1 MPMPFRRLIH
11 VLVPALALAAPL
23 TAAQA
28 FDESK
33 YPDWGGGWH
42 RPPGV
47 ANQFDI
53 SKPRGPGEEP
63 PLTPEYQKIFE
74 AGIADQAEGGQGND
88 PTYVCI
94 PDGMPRAMNVIFPM
108 EIVVTPKTTYMMI
121 EYLTMLRRIYTDG
134 REWPKDFES
143 SFMGYSI
150 GTWVDSQ
157 KTGRYDTL
165 EVETRFLK
173 GPRAYDTSGIPF
185 HADNQ
190 TVVKERIYLDKAD
203 QNLLHDDI
211 TTFDH
216 ALTHP
221 WVVNK
226 RYIREPNPIWVES
239 DCAEGNQHVRIGNE
253 SYMLG
258 ADGLLMPGKKGQA
271 PPDLKYFGQA
281 KK

>member
-1 MPMPFRRLIH
+1 MLLRSLIPVAASAV
-11 VLVPALALAAPL
+11 VLGAAI
-23 TAAQA
+23 TVAQA

-33 YPDWGGGWH
+33 YPDFAGQWR
-42 RPPGV
+42 RPAGI
-47 ANQFDI
+47 ANQYDI

-74 AGIADQAEGGQGND
+74 AGLADQAEGGQGND

-108 EIVVTPKTTYMMI
+108 EVVVMPNTTYMMI
-121 EYLTMLRRIYTDG
+121 EYLGMLRRIYTDG
-134 REWPKDFES
+134 RDWPQDFES
-143 SFMGYSI
+143 TFMGYSI
-150 GTWVDSQ
+150 GKWIDTGN
-157 KTGRYDTL
+157 KGRYDLL
-165 EVETRFLK
+165 EVETRLLK

-185 HADNQ
+185 HSDNA
-190 TVVKERIYLDKAD
+190 TVVKERIYLDQAD
-203 QNLLHDDI
+203 NNLLHDDI

-221 WVVNK
+221 WTVNK
-226 RYIREPNPIWVES
+226 RYVRVPNPIWLES

-253 SYMLG
+253 SYMLS
-258 ADGLLMPGKKGQA
+258 ADGYLMPGKKGQA
-271 PPDLKYFGQA
+271 PPDMKYFNQS